1 MNEPNLTKTGYEG
14 LDHIE
19 PIQDDWVAQI
29 LNPGAISNS
38 NKINEVI
45 EKVNLIIDILNERIS
60 HE

>member
-29 LNPGAISNS
+29 INPGGVSS
-38 NKINEVI
+38 EKINEII
-45 EKVNLIIDILNERIS
+45 EKVNRIIDILNERIS